1 MTWQGNMLHP
11 PPAPPIKGGGKGG
24 KRRFNSAIVV
34 ILLPISAS
42 NAIYFLNTVFE
53 GYRWRCAVFKGIT
66 GNVLILGL
74 VSFFTDVSS
83 EMIYP
88 LLPLFLTGV
97 LGAGPAILGLIEGV
111 AESTSSLLKLFS
123 GIVSDRV
130 RRRKQLVLLGYSIS
144 SLMRPLIGFAGSAWA
159 VLLIRTGDRVGK
171 GIRTSP
177 RDALIADSV
186 DESVRGKAYG
196 FHRSMDHAGALIGPL
211 IATLLLTYFVT
222 DLRVVFWWAAVP
234 GILAVLLIVWKVHE
248 PDRTSLPKAPVRL
261 ALLPAGPLRRY
272 LLILFLFT
280 LGNSSDAFLL
290 LKAGTLGV
298 PIARIPLLWTFFH
311 LVKMLSTMPFGALS
325 DHIGRRS
332 IIVAGWCVYALSYL
346 GYAFASQEWH
356 IWLLFA
362 LYGLFFGL
370 TEGVEKAYL
379 ADMADPA
386 LRGAAF
392 GWYNFAIGAGAF
404 PASVIFGL
412 IWQSFGGVAPF
423 LFGAGLAAL
432 SALLLLVLVPP
443 VLRKEAS

>member
-1 MTWQGNMLHP
+1 
-11 PPAPPIKGGGKGG
+11 
-24 KRRFNSAIVV
+24 
-34 ILLPISAS
+34 
-42 NAIYFLNTVFE
+42 VFQ
-53 GYRWRCAVFKGIT
+53 GIT
-66 GNVLILGL
+66 GNVLILGV

-97 LGAGPAILGLIEGV
+97 LGAGPAFLGLIEGV

-130 RRRKQLVLLGYSIS
+130 RRRKNLVLWGYSIS
-144 SLMRPLIGFAGSAWA
+144 ALMRPLIGFAGSALT

-171 GIRTSP
+171 GVRTSP

-186 DESVRGKAYG
+186 EPALRGKAYG
-196 FHRSMDHAGALIGPL
+196 FHRSMDHAGALVGPL
-211 IATLLLTYFVT
+211 IATLLLSYFVT
-222 DLRVVFWWAAVP
+222 DLRVVFWLAAVP
-234 GILAVLLIVWKVHE
+234 GFIAVLLIVWKVSE
-248 PDRTSLPKAPVRL
+248 SERTEIAKAPVRL
-261 ALLPAGPLRRY
+261 SLLPAGPLRRY

-298 PIARIPLLWTFFH
+298 PTFRIPLLWTFFH
-311 LVKMLSTMPFGALS
+311 LVKMLSTMPFGMLS
-325 DHIGRRS
+325 DRVGRRVV
-332 IIVAGWCVYALSYL
+332 IIAGWSVYAISYV
-346 GYAFASQEWH
+346 AFGLAENEWQ
-356 IWLLFA
+356 IWAIFA
-362 LYGLFFGL
+362 FYGLFFGL

-404 PASVIFGL
+404 PASLLFGL
-412 IWQSFGGVAPF
+412 IWQRLGGVAPF
-423 LFGAGLAAL
+423 LFGAGLSAL
-432 SALLLLVLVPP
+432 AALLLVVLLPNNRP
-443 VLRKEAS
+443 APTP

>member
-1 MTWQGNMLHP
+1 M
-11 PPAPPIKGGGKGG
+11 
-24 KRRFNSAIVV
+24 
-34 ILLPISAS
+34 
-42 NAIYFLNTVFE
+42 
-53 GYRWRCAVFKGIT
+53 FKGIT

-97 LGAGPAILGLIEGV
+97 LGAGPAFLGLIEGV

-130 RRRKQLVLLGYSIS
+130 RRRKNLVLLGYSIS
-144 SLMRPLIGFAGSAWA
+144 ALMRPLIGFAGSALA

-186 DESVRGKAYG
+186 DASVRGKAYG
-196 FHRSMDHAGALIGPL
+196 FHRSMDHAGALVGPL

-222 DLRVVFWWAAVP
+222 DLRTVFWLAAIP
-234 GILAVLLIVWKVHE
+234 GLIAVLLIVWKVSE
-248 PDRTSLPKAPVRL
+248 TDRISLVKAPVRL
-261 ALLPAGPLRRY
+261 SLLPAGPLRRY

-298 PIARIPLLWTFFH
+298 PIYRIPLLWTFFH

-325 DHIGRRS
+325 DRIGRRGV
-332 IIVAGWCVYALSYL
+332 IVAGWCVYSLSYL
-346 GYAFASQEWH
+346 GYGFATSEWQ

-362 LYGLFFGL
+362 FYGLFFGL

-392 GWYNFAIGAGAF
+392 GCYNFAIGAGAF
-404 PASVIFGL
+404 PASLLFGM
-412 IWQSFGGVAPF
+412 IWQRFGGVAPF
-423 LFGAGLAAL
+423 VFGAGLAAV
-432 SALLLLVLVPP
+432 SAMLLLLLVPAAVKPGGETELAEK
-443 VLRKEAS
+443 R